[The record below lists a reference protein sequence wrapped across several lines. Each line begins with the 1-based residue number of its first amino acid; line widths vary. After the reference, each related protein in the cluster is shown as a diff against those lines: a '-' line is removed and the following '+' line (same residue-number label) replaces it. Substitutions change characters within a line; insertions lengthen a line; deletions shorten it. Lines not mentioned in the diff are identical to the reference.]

1 MNMFWKGAGILSE
14 MALISLLTTYSLT
27 GPVSA
32 QFPPQPQGI
41 TYLQSKF
48 HENVTISF
56 KEVSLKTL
64 VSLGLWRIC
73 FLLTRVTKPGLCETT
88 PGVKSYAGYV
98 HLPPNFL
105 DDMSDV
111 DIQNYPINT

>member
-1 MNMFWKGAGILSE
+1 MTMFWNGARILSE
-14 MALISLLTTYSLT
+14 MAMISMLTTYSLT

-32 QFPPQPQGI
+32 QFPPEPQGI

-56 KEVSLKTL
+56 KEVGLKPL
-64 VSLGLWRIC
+64 VSLGLGGIC
-73 FLLTRVTKPGLCETT
+73 FLLTRVTQPGLCETT

-98 HLPPNFL
+98 HLPANFL

-111 DIQNYPINT
+111 DAQNYPINT